1 MESTKHDTPVPGT
14 ESESG
19 NAVPIQQAAIDV
31 PAPGASDPGPAG
43 PAAGAASAGAAGD
56 ATADGQ
62 SAGTAPDAA
71 SWGDAAAKAREAGD
85 GPAPAAADGQAPH
98 LPEGAEWVAQ
108 APRFQA
114 RLRSL
119 PLLKGLSDD
128 AKTALLAAMQV
139 RTTPAGNALRDAGR
153 EACVILLRGRATR
166 AIPCTQRG
174 EELWLELFEPYDV
187 LAEGCLLRGNANF
200 PGRIV
205 AIEETVA
212 AYIPRPVLRNLLQEH
227 PGAAEKMF
235 ESFSNRLARA
245 AALLAQNSFMRADDR
260 IYCRLV
266 ELNETRGRQDGQ
278 HWIHHG
284 LTQNELACFA
294 GLSREIVNRRL
305 SAWREAGW
313 IELQARKLRIINEK
327 ALTASVSPEA
337 QRVGFGVGDGR
348 FPRNPGLQ

>member
-1 MESTKHDTPVPGT
+1 MKSKQQDIPVPGT
-14 ESESG
+14 ESASG
-19 NAVPIQQAAIDV
+19 NAGPTGQAAIDL
-31 PAPGASDPGPAG
+31 PATAAGDSGPGAQAAGTAGATAASDPVPEGQ
-43 PAAGAASAGAAGD
+43 
-56 ATADGQ
+56 ADGNVPEAV
-62 SAGTAPDAA
+62 S
-71 SWGDAAAKAREAGD
+71 DAAAGKAHREAGG
-85 GPAPAAADGQAPH
+85 GPVPAAADGAAPDR
-98 LPEGAEWVAQ
+98 PEGAESVAQ

-119 PLLKGLSDD
+119 PLLRGVPDD

-153 EACVILLRGRATR
+153 EAGVVLLRGRATR
-166 AIPCTQRG
+166 AIPWNQRG

-187 LAEGCLLRGNANF
+187 LAEGCLLRGRTSF

-212 AYIPRPVLRNLLQEH
+212 AYIPRPVLRNFLQEH
-227 PGAAEKMF
+227 PGAAEHMF

-245 AALLAQNSFMRADDR
+245 SALLAQNSFMRAEDR

-266 ELNETRGRQDGQ
+266 ELNETRGKQDGE

-294 GLSREIVNRRL
+294 GLSREIVNRKL

-327 ALTASVSPEA
+327 ALTESVSPEA
-337 QRVGFGVGDGR
+337 RRVGFGVGDGR
-348 FPRNPGLQ
+348 FPLHP